1 MTSIEDTAIS
11 GAAGGVVKALAG
23 AVTKPKTARE
33 MQERLDVLEAER
45 MVLTIEVRNELLRE
59 MKALLPEAIRQ
70 AKGKV
75 VTVIRNG
82 KKHKERRPGSSGLLR
97 LISRTAMRNVTIE
110 KRN

>member
-1 MTSIEDTAIS
+1 MTSIKEAAIG
-11 GAAGGVVKALAG
+11 GAVGGVVKAVADL
-23 AVTKPKTARE
+23 VTKPKSARDIKD
-33 MQERLDVLEAER
+33 RLDVLEAER
-45 MVLTIEVRNELLRE
+45 MILTIEVRNELLRE

-75 VTVIRNG
+75 VTVTRNG
-82 KKHKERRPGSSGLLR
+82 KKHKERRPGSSALLR